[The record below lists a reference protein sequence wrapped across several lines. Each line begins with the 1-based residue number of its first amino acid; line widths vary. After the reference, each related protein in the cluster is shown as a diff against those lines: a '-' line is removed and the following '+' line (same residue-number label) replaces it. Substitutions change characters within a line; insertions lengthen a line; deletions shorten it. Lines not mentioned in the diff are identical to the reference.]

1 MSIHK
6 NQNNPWDRRAYS
18 LIAKTQLIGLAS
30 NAVFIDISLVGI
42 IFRPWRTV
50 IINFSLYFKSNI
62 WQKRIQNKV
71 QKLVTMY

>member
-30 NAVFIDISLVGI
+30 NAIFIDISLVGI
-42 IFRPWRTV
+42 IFRALRTV
-50 IINFSLYFKSNI
+50 IISFFFVFQIKYLTKKN
-62 WQKRIQNKV
+62 
-71 QKLVTMY
+71 TE